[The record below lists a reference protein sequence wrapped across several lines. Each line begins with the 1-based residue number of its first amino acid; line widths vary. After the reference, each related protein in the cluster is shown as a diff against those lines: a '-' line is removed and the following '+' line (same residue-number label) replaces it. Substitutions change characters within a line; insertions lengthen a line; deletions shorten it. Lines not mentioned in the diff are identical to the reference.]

1 MHRKHVIIAATAT
14 GVIVGLG
21 ILSRVS
27 PGFKSAAT
35 DVSLT
40 LLVALVLSG
49 LLGALI
55 VPLLDLWSEPGPERH
70 NTRSYDAHELITVG
84 RAPHTEDAP

>member
-1 MHRKHVIIAATAT
+1 MHRKNIILATTAT

-21 ILSRVS
+21 ILARVS

-35 DVSLT
+35 DISLT
-40 LLVALVLSG
+40 LVVALVLSG

-55 VPLLDLWSEPGPERH
+55 APLLDLWSEPGPERH
-70 NTRSYDAHELITVG
+70 NTPSHDSHELITAG

>member
-1 MHRKHVIIAATAT
+1 MHRNNIILAATVI

-27 PGFKSAAT
+27 PAFKSAAT
-35 DVSLT
+35 DLSLT

-55 VPLLDLWSEPGPERH
+55 APLLDLWAEPGPERH
-70 NTRSYDAHELITVG
+70 NTRSHDAHELITVG